1 MEIQEEQEEP
11 EIQSLMINSTH
22 EDLYKQNTN
31 ILFVHD
37 SSGWCVREFNKLSR
51 VLREKLTVFRLVK
64 NFTFYGT
71 RMFMTAFTGAC
82 QFSPSGARS
91 IQSTFS
97 EAITFNIHFNIILQ
111 SLLQFV
117 YHRTSMVVYIFYVQS
132 LKNVAYFGA
141 KSRRC
146 VEDKYVSNTQI
157 PECGS

>member
-1 MEIQEEQEEP
+1 
-11 EIQSLMINSTH
+11 MINSTH

-111 SLLQFV
+111 STARSFQWPLSFSFPPWKD
-117 YHRTSMVVYIFYVQS
+117 HRQCWVGFSKPVLGLCLYIS
-132 LKNVAYFGA
+132 HIWP
-141 KSRRC
+141 
-146 VEDKYVSNTQI
+146 I
-157 PECGS
+157 PIDYNLTISVL